1 MAKTPIWIRNVR
13 IDPPVVLA
21 PMEGVTDL
29 TFRRLVRSIGGTG
42 LTCTEFIPSA
52 GLKRGS
58 GKAWE
63 MAQFDSDEFPVSIQ
77 IYGRDPE
84 QMAEGAR
91 IVQDMG
97 ATICDINMGCPSK
110 KVCAHSG
117 GSSLMKDL
125 KLATEI
131 IRAARGALT
140 IPLTVKMRSGFDA
153 SHRNAPELARICE
166 SEGVDGLAIHWRTR
180 EDRYGGERQVDKI
193 AEAVDAVSIPVFGNG
208 DIIDLDSAKAM
219 LEDTGCAGVMVGRGA
234 MRDPWLPL
242 QISRWL
248 GGRPPLRVGAR
259 ERERVLLTYFDT
271 ISIAFNH
278 SKKGALGRMKMISK
292 QFTRPLPH
300 GAGLRNR
307 IFHSTSRTEAEG
319 WVHRYFD
326 LLEQQERSTED
337 CFLGTEFEGGEAQ
350 EAPQVA

>member
-42 LTCTEFIPSA
+42 LTCTEFIPSS
-52 GLKRGS
+52 GLKQGS

-63 MAQFDSDEFPVSIQ
+63 RAQFDPGEFPVSVQ
-77 IYGRDPE
+77 IYGRDPD

-125 KLATEI
+125 PLATEI
-131 IRAARGALT
+131 VRAARGALT

-153 SHRNAPELARICE
+153 SRRNAPELARICE
-166 SEGVDGLAIHWRTR
+166 SEGVDGLAILWRTGV
-180 EDRYGGERQVDKI
+180 DRYGGERQVDKI
-193 AEAVDAVSIPVFGNG
+193 AEAVDAVSIPIFGNG

-219 LEDTGCAGVMVGRGA
+219 LEETGCAGVMVGRGA

-242 QISRWL
+242 QITRWL
-248 GGRPPLRVGAR
+248 AGKPPLRVGAR

-278 SKKGALGRMKMISK
+278 SKGALGRMKMISK

-300 GAGLRNR
+300 GVGLRDR
-307 IFHSTSRTEAEG
+307 IFRSTSRAEAED

-326 LLEQQERSTED
+326 LLERHESGTSD
-337 CFLGTEFEGGEAQ
+337 CFLGTEFETREAQ